1 MVDNFGKLLF
11 GSIKKK
17 LNWAFGFLIVL
28 LVIIVAISYIL
39 NQQIST
45 DQNALRDIEAPLE
58 FMVQE
63 VIGYDA
69 ILTGAAH
76 EALLHTEREEYGK
89 LAEHKAKYDDAGV
102 KLDNLLKIDAIRL
115 VNQSKRS
122 SEEKRETYDLLLK
135 LDEINLK
142 LVDLEVGAFEAME
155 KGDPEIARNL
165 IVSNQY
171 EEYKAELAA
180 LYNEW
185 NNIEIE
191 ISEGYRQN
199 ILKNSRRVQIYNIVL
214 GILFVIFAIIIPF
227 IVNRKIVNPINEMHG
242 ATLELERGNLK
253 ARVNVT
259 TGDELEDLG
268 NEFNKMAEQ
277 LEKVDQERKGIDKAK
292 TEFLSITSH
301 ELRSPMTPMRAQL
314 QMLEKDYFGKMNSKQ
329 KDALNIVLRNTERLD
344 RILLDFLEISRIEA
358 ARLKF
363 NFVKV
368 SLNSAVHAVIEEMKG
383 FMPEKKIKIIADIG
397 KLPVIEVDP
406 DRVMQVL
413 RNLLNN
419 AIKFSREN
427 GRIDVSAMLRGN
439 YIEFIVKDNG
449 LGIKAESQSR
459 IFEPFFQA
467 ENMYQHI
474 SGGTGLGLA
483 ICKGIIEGQKGKIWF
498 NSVEGRGTTFHFTV
512 PLTPTK
518 EMAPIK
524 LLFSPKADIE
534 NKVKEV
540 LVEYLGPLG
549 TKEFE
554 DLKLRGLTEEI
565 LDEYIVDLH
574 KKGIITRTEEFKR
587 NIRNILSGEKE
598 KVGKRK
604 EGVGI
609 SDLKKEGLIR

>member
-1 MVDNFGKLLF
+1 MVDNTKGLFF
-11 GSIKKK
+11 GSIGKK
-17 LNWAFGFLIVL
+17 LNWAFGILIVL
-28 LVIIVAISYIL
+28 LVVMVVISYTL

-45 DQNALRDIEAPLE
+45 DQKYIREINSPLQI
-58 FMVQE
+58 MVEQ

-69 ILTGAAH
+69 MLTGYAYAS
-76 EALLHTEREEYGK
+76 LLHAEKGDFEGFN
-89 LAEHKAKYDDAGV
+89 EHKLEYDEVGV
-102 KLDNLLKIDAIRL
+102 KLDTLLKIDAIDLINKSR
-115 VNQSKRS
+115 RS
-122 SEEKRETYDLLLK
+122 QEDQDKTYGYINELNR
-135 LDEINLK
+135 INLE
-142 LVDLEVGAFEAME
+142 LVDLETGAFDAMMNNDSAKAYSLVVGE
-155 KGDPEIARNL
+155 N
-165 IVSNQY
+165 Y
-171 EEYKAELAA
+171 HTHKAELAEIYKKWA
-180 LYNEW
+180 DEELNVA
-185 NNIEIE
+185 NIYRDR
-191 ISEGYRQN
+191 IST
-199 ILKNSRRVQIYNIVL
+199 NSREVEIYNLGL
-214 GILFVIFAIIIPF
+214 GILFILIASIIPF
-227 IVNRKIVNPINEMHG
+227 VINRKISNPIKEMYS
-242 ATLELERGNLK
+242 ATSELERGNLK
-253 ARVNVT
+253 ARVNVK

-277 LEKVDQERKGIDKAK
+277 MEKVDQERKGIDKAK

-368 SLNSAVHAVIEEMKG
+368 SLNSAVHSVIEEMKG
-383 FMPEKKIKIIADIG
+383 FMPEKKIKIVADIG
-397 KLPVIEVDP
+397 KLPVMEVDP

-427 GRIDVSAMLRGN
+427 GKIEVSAMLRGN
-439 YIEFIVKDNG
+439 YIEFIVRDSG
-449 LGIKAESQSR
+449 VGIKADAQSR

-467 ENMYQHI
+467 DNMYQHI

-483 ICKGIIEGQKGKIWF
+483 ICKGIIEGQKGRIWF
-498 NSVEGRGTTFHFTV
+498 NSVEGKGTTFHFTV
-512 PLTPTK
+512 PLTPTR

-534 NKVKEV
+534 NKVKEL

-549 TKEFE
+549 NKEFE
-554 DLKLRGLTEEI
+554 DLKIKGLTEEI
-565 LDEYIVDLH
+565 LDDYIVDLH
-574 KKGIITRTEEFKR
+574 KKGIIARTEEFKR
-587 NIRNILSGEKE
+587 NIRVILSGEKE
-598 KVGKRK
+598 KVGKKK

-609 SDLKKEGLIR
+609 SDLKKEGLVR